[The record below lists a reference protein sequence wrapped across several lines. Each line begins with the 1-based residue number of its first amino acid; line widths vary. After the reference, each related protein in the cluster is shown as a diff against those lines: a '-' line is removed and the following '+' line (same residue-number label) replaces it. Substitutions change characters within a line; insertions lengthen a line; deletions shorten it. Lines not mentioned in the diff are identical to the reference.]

1 MYSCSK
7 EAQCLNEKKMVVR
20 EYYMYKNTGSLFWIY
35 FLLPSIDLFGRLPNN
50 VGTDLVGIWLVLT
63 KCDLFGSK
71 TKIKKHK
78 YRVEEAN
85 ISEQWLS

>member
-1 MYSCSK
+1 
-7 EAQCLNEKKMVVR
+7 MVVR

-35 FLLPSIDLFGRLPNN
+35 FLLQSIDLFGRLPNN
-50 VGTDLVGIWLVLT
+50 VGTLVGICLVLP